1 MVDKK
6 KIEILMGILMVLY
19 KLANLSPDYKK
30 QFVSWEV
37 PFIIYSE
44 LSLSSGD

>member
-6 KIEILMGILMVLY
+6 EIEILMGILTVLY
-19 KLANLSPDYKK
+19 KPANLSPGHKI